1 MTEQPDRQP
10 GSLATQLES
19 AQAVILANGWS
30 NDASISKAKTALM
43 RSPEPTPT
51 AGRSRLAQFLL
62 DQKILT
68 REQAMDLD
76 SIVLHQKHLPN
87 FQLLKKL
94 GSGGMGVV
102 YLARHIATNRTCALK
117 TINARLADD
126 GDFVNRFHRETEALS
141 AVRHDHIAEVI
152 ETGEREGH
160 FYLAMEYIDG
170 PSLMS
175 LLKDYHA
182 LPELYSLRI
191 VRQLADGLGYVYTAA
206 GLIHRDLKPENV
218 LIVRSRNSHEL
229 FPEDDIAKLIDFGL
243 VKSMDD
249 KDERLTQTGMTI
261 GTPLYM
267 SPEQVR
273 GEALDC
279 RSDIYGLGA
288 TLYHLVTG
296 TTPYNGS
303 SPGTIMSAHLTQP
316 IPDPSA
322 KVPSL
327 NPLTRSLIMTAM
339 AKDVGDRFLNY
350 DGLIKTL
357 DKAIAALAGQTAG
370 APKLLLKPLVL
381 KGAAAAAA
389 ARKNQGTDRTAKEA
403 AEAAKPA
410 EVARPAAP
418 PPPPIDLT
426 LPAEGSLKPRGDSEM
441 SEASRANRLAVNL
454 PDIDYSVPQPPPPP
468 AGAAAAAAAAAP
480 KKPAGPPPPGSG
492 IGAQVAVP
500 PGAVPHVVGK
510 NAVPL
515 APSGPAKNA
524 TPSGGAAIL
533 PEGSLSPSGNHVVV
547 LNRQVGPNG
556 EVDETVERKKL
567 VRPVAPELVG
577 EPSDAERAL
586 EKELSDAKKAAQTS
600 LAPWIF
606 LAVAVAS
613 LIAYYLIMMR

>member
-1 MTEQPDRQP
+1 
-10 GSLATQLES
+10 LES

-30 NDASISKAKTALM
+30 NETQIAKAKTALM
-43 RSPEPTPT
+43 RSPEPAAT

-62 DQKILT
+62 EQKILT
-68 REQAMDLD
+68 REQALDLD
-76 SIVLHQKHLPN
+76 SIVVNQKNLPN

-102 YLARHIATNRTCALK
+102 YLAKHIASGRTCALK

-160 FYLAMEYIDG
+160 FYLAMEFIDG
-170 PSLMS
+170 PSLMA

-191 VRQLADGLGYVYTAA
+191 VRQIADGLGYVYTAA

-218 LIVRSRNSHEL
+218 LIVRSRNSHDL
-229 FPEDDIAKLIDFGL
+229 FPEDDVAKLIDFGL

-357 DKAIAALAGQTAG
+357 DKAIGALAGQTAG

-389 ARKNQGTDRTAKEA
+389 ARKNQGTDRTTKDA
-403 AEAAKPA
+403 AAAAKA
-410 EVARPAAP
+410 DSDRVAKPAAP
-418 PPPPIDLT
+418 PAPAISLALPEDLST
-426 LPAEGSLKPRGDSEM
+426 LKPLDDSGVREI
-441 SEASRANRLAVNL
+441 SGRNRLPVDL
-454 PDIDYSVPQPPPPP
+454 PNVEYVPPP
-468 AGAAAAAAAAAP
+468 AGSPPGTPMVAVA
-480 KKPAGPPPPGSG
+480 KKPVVPPPPGSG
-492 IGAQVAVP
+492 IGVAVP
-500 PGAVPHVVGK
+500 PPAPGSPEAKAAAAKAGATPSAGAPVVPGT
-510 NAVPL
+510 PL
-515 APSGPAKNA
+515 APGQQ
-524 TPSGGAAIL
+524 
-533 PEGSLSPSGNHVVV
+533 LSPSGAHLVV
-547 LNRQVGPNG
+547 LNPNPG
-556 EVDETVERKKL
+556 SGGHGVVDESVARPKL
-567 VRPVAPELVG
+567 VRPVAPELVS
-577 EPSDAERAL
+577 EPTAAEKAL
-586 EKELSDAKKAAQTS
+586 EKELSDAKQAAQTS
-600 LAPWIF
+600 VLPWII
-606 LAVAVAS
+606 LGVAVAC
-613 LIAYYLIMMR
+613 LVAWYFLMR

>member
-43 RSPEPTPT
+43 RVPEPTPT

-62 DQKILT
+62 DQKVLT

-76 SIVLHQKHLPN
+76 SIVLNQKHLPN

-102 YLARHIATNRTCALK
+102 YLARHIATGRTCALK

-218 LIVRSRNSHEL
+218 LIVRSRNSHDL

-389 ARKNQGTDRTAKEA
+389 ARKNQGTDRTAREA
-403 AEAAKPA
+403 AESAKPA
-410 EVARPAAP
+410 EVAKPAAP
-418 PPPPIDLT
+418 PPPAIDLT
-426 LPAEGSLKPRGDSEM
+426 LPAEGSLKPRDDAQM
-441 SEASRANRLAVNL
+441 SDASRANRIAVNL

-468 AGAAAAAAAAAP
+468 AGSASAAAAAAAP

-492 IGAQVAVP
+492 IGAQVAPP

-524 TPSGGAAIL
+524 NTPSGASAIT
-533 PEGSLSPSGNHVVV
+533 PETSLSPSGSHVVV
-547 LNRQVGPNG
+547 MPGANG

-577 EPSDAERAL
+577 EPSEAERAL
-586 EKELSDAKKAAQTS
+586 EKELNDAKKAAQTS